1 METYIPM
8 YNENDKTDLTG
19 TESETTEN
27 NDNSSGTYG
36 GSFKDYT
43 YSTYDYSS
51 FYDENYSN
59 SNDKANNTTDN
70 SESQTSYNS
79 TVDELDDNKVS
90 ETLSDDSDSI
100 DSFKIF
106 DNLNSVDSFEALDCT
121 NSVNTFNS
129 TSNNLNNST
138 NNSQQT
144 VPPDEDATIYLD
156 DFWNEAVNYNNSLS
170 NSQKRQNKYKRLNI
184 PGVTIV
190 SIGILSMVL
199 IAIGAICGGNV
210 EYILTGVG
218 PVMFVLALMSA
229 IILDT
234 FTKYKMSIFII
245 NPDFLQNEIPSQNI
259 DLYLNLTGKKSF
271 RAQRSYCLTGPSV
284 NERPK
289 VLCVKY
295 ALLTVLAVFTIGN
308 IISYI
313 KYGPQWSNILALDA
327 VLLFPCIGICMFYI
341 VIEQQLQQKSDYYDE
356 TVDAVCVEVDS
367 RISRKR
373 VGSGHSTRVYRPI
386 LYTRCKNGHKYILM
400 NNVYTNTH
408 IPYIGEVYKLKVN
421 SRNPLCYVQLE
432 STFRNAFFWFSILW
446 IALSGLGYI
455 FVLFNATF

>member
-1 METYIPM
+1 M

-59 SNDKANNTTDN
+59 SYDKTNNTTDN

-271 RAQRSYCLTGPSV
+271 RAQRSYCLTAPSV

>member
-59 SNDKANNTTDN
+59 SYDKTNNTTDN
-70 SESQTSYNS
+70 SESQNSYNP

-100 DSFKIF
+100 DAFKIF

-144 VPPDEDATIYLD
+144 LPPDEDATIYLD

-184 PGVTIV
+184 PGVTII

-271 RAQRSYCLTGPSV
+271 RAQWSYCLTAPSV

-295 ALLTVLAVFTIGN
+295 ALLTVLTVFAIGN

-313 KYGPQWSNILALDA
+313 KYGPQWSDILALDA

-446 IALSGLGYI
+446 IALSDLGYI

>member
-1 METYIPM
+1 M

-59 SNDKANNTTDN
+59 SYDKTNNTTDN
-70 SESQTSYNS
+70 SESQNSYNP

-100 DSFKIF
+100 DAFKIF

-144 VPPDEDATIYLD
+144 LPPDEDATIYLD

-170 NSQKRQNKYKRLNI
+170 NLQKRQNKYKRLNI
-184 PGVTIV
+184 PGVTII

-271 RAQRSYCLTGPSV
+271 RAQRSYCLTAPSV

-295 ALLTVLAVFTIGN
+295 ALLTVLTVFAIGN

-313 KYGPQWSNILALDA
+313 KYGPQWSDILALDA

-341 VIEQQLQQKSDYYDE
+341 VIEQQLQQKSGYYDE

-367 RISRKR
+367 RISRNR

>member
-59 SNDKANNTTDN
+59 SYDKTNNTTDN

-234 FTKYKMSIFII
+234 FTKYKMYIFII

>member
-51 FYDENYSN
+51 FYDENYNN
-59 SNDKANNTTDN
+59 SYDKANNTTDN

-144 VPPDEDATIYLD
+144 LPPDEDATIYLD

-184 PGVTIV
+184 PGVTII

-245 NPDFLQNEIPSQNI
+245 NPDFLHNEIPSQNI

-271 RAQRSYCLTGPSV
+271 KTQRSYCLTAPSV

-295 ALLTVLAVFTIGN
+295 ALLTVLTVFAIGN

-313 KYGPQWSNILALDA
+313 KYGPQWSDILALDA

-341 VIEQQLQQKSDYYDE
+341 VIEQQLQQKSGYYDE

-432 STFRNAFFWFSILW
+432 STFRNAFF
-446 IALSGLGYI
+446 
-455 FVLFNATF
+455 

>member
-1 METYIPM
+1 M

-51 FYDENYSN
+51 FYDENYNN
-59 SNDKANNTTDN
+59 SYDKANNTTDN

-144 VPPDEDATIYLD
+144 LPPDEDATIYLD

-184 PGVTIV
+184 PGVTII

-271 RAQRSYCLTGPSV
+271 KTQRSYCLTAPSV

-295 ALLTVLAVFTIGN
+295 ALLTVLTVFAIGN

-313 KYGPQWSNILALDA
+313 KYGPQWSDILALDA

-341 VIEQQLQQKSDYYDE
+341 VIEQQLQQKSGYYDE

>member
-1 METYIPM
+1 M
-8 YNENDKTDLTG
+8 YNENDNTDLTG

-36 GSFKDYT
+36 GFFKDYT

-59 SNDKANNTTDN
+59 SYDKSNFD
-70 SESQTSYNS
+70 TSFAAGNS
-79 TVDELDDNKVS
+79 TNSNDSSKSSDN
-90 ETLSDDSDSI
+90 SDSI
-100 DSFKIF
+100 DSFKVF
-106 DNLNSVDSFEALDCT
+106 DNLNSVDSFEAFDST

-138 NNSQQT
+138 NNSQQI

-156 DFWNEAVNYNNSLS
+156 EFWKEAVNYSNSLS
-170 NSQKRQNKYKRLNI
+170 KSQKRQNKYKRLNI

-190 SIGILSMVL
+190 SVGILSIVL

-218 PVMFVLALMSA
+218 PVMFVMALMSA

-234 FTKYKMSIFII
+234 FTKYKLSIFII
-245 NPDFLQNEIPSQNI
+245 NPDFLQNEVPSQNI
-259 DLYLNLTGKKSF
+259 DIYLNLTGKKSF
-271 RAQRSYCLTGPSV
+271 RAHRSYCLTGPSV

-295 ALLTVLAVFTIGN
+295 ALLTVLAVLAIGN

-367 RISRKR
+367 RISRDR

-421 SRNPLCYVQLE
+421 SSNPLCYVQLG
-432 STFRNAFFWFSILW
+432 STLKNSFFWFSIVW
-446 IALSGLGYI
+446 TAISGLGYI

>member
-1 METYIPM
+1 
-8 YNENDKTDLTG
+8 
-19 TESETTEN
+19 
-27 NDNSSGTYG
+27 
-36 GSFKDYT
+36 
-43 YSTYDYSS
+43 
-51 FYDENYSN
+51 
-59 SNDKANNTTDN
+59 
-70 SESQTSYNS
+70 
-79 TVDELDDNKVS
+79 
-90 ETLSDDSDSI
+90 
-100 DSFKIF
+100 
-106 DNLNSVDSFEALDCT
+106 
-121 NSVNTFNS
+121 
-129 TSNNLNNST
+129 
-138 NNSQQT
+138 
-144 VPPDEDATIYLD
+144 
-156 DFWNEAVNYNNSLS
+156 
-170 NSQKRQNKYKRLNI
+170 
-184 PGVTIV
+184 
-190 SIGILSMVL
+190 MVL

-271 RAQRSYCLTGPSV
+271 RAQRSYCLTAPSV

-295 ALLTVLAVFTIGN
+295 ALLTVLTVFAIGN

-313 KYGPQWSNILALDA
+313 KYGPQWSDILALDA

-341 VIEQQLQQKSDYYDE
+341 VIEQQLQQKSGYYDE

-367 RISRKR
+367 RISRNR

>member
-59 SNDKANNTTDN
+59 SYDKTNNTTDN

-271 RAQRSYCLTGPSV
+271 RAQRSYCLTAPSV

>member
-51 FYDENYSN
+51 FYDENYNN
-59 SNDKANNTTDN
+59 SYDKANNTTDN

-144 VPPDEDATIYLD
+144 LPPDEDATIYLD

-184 PGVTIV
+184 PGVTII

-271 RAQRSYCLTGPSV
+271 KTQRSYCLTAPSV

-295 ALLTVLAVFTIGN
+295 ALLTVLTVFAIGN

-313 KYGPQWSNILALDA
+313 KYGPQWSDILALDA

-341 VIEQQLQQKSDYYDE
+341 VIEQQLQQKSGYYDE

>member
-59 SNDKANNTTDN
+59 SYDKTNNTTDN

-245 NPDFLQNEIPSQNI
+245 NPDFLHNEIPSQNI

>member
-1 METYIPM
+1 M

>member
-1 METYIPM
+1 M

-51 FYDENYSN
+51 FYDENYNN
-59 SNDKANNTTDN
+59 SYDKANNTTDN

-144 VPPDEDATIYLD
+144 LPPDEDATIYLD

-184 PGVTIV
+184 PGVTII

-245 NPDFLQNEIPSQNI
+245 NPDFLHNEIPSQNI

-271 RAQRSYCLTGPSV
+271 KTQRSYCLTAPSV

-295 ALLTVLAVFTIGN
+295 ALLTVLTVFAIGN

-313 KYGPQWSNILALDA
+313 KYGPQWSDILALDA

-341 VIEQQLQQKSDYYDE
+341 VIEQQLQQKSGYYDE

-432 STFRNAFFWFSILW
+432 STFRNAFF
-446 IALSGLGYI
+446 
-455 FVLFNATF
+455 

>member
-1 METYIPM
+1 METYIQM

-59 SNDKANNTTDN
+59 SYDKANNTTDN
-70 SESQTSYNS
+70 SENQTSYNS

-106 DNLNSVDSFEALDCT
+106 DNLNSVDSFETLDCT

-184 PGVTIV
+184 PGVTII

-259 DLYLNLTGKKSF
+259 DLYLNLTGKKV
-271 RAQRSYCLTGPSV
+271 LKPSG
-284 NERPK
+284 R
-289 VLCVKY
+289 
-295 ALLTVLAVFTIGN
+295 
-308 IISYI
+308 
-313 KYGPQWSNILALDA
+313 
-327 VLLFPCIGICMFYI
+327 I
-341 VIEQQLQQKSDYYDE
+341 V
-356 TVDAVCVEVDS
+356 
-367 RISRKR
+367 
-373 VGSGHSTRVYRPI
+373 
-386 LYTRCKNGHKYILM
+386 
-400 NNVYTNTH
+400 
-408 IPYIGEVYKLKVN
+408 
-421 SRNPLCYVQLE
+421 
-432 STFRNAFFWFSILW
+432 
-446 IALSGLGYI
+446 
-455 FVLFNATF
+455 

>member
-59 SNDKANNTTDN
+59 SYDKTNNTTDN
-70 SESQTSYNS
+70 SESQNSYNP

-100 DSFKIF
+100 DAFKIF

-144 VPPDEDATIYLD
+144 LPPDEDATIYLD

-184 PGVTIV
+184 PGVTII

-271 RAQRSYCLTGPSV
+271 KTQRSYCLTAPSV

-295 ALLTVLAVFTIGN
+295 ALLTVLTVFAIGN

-313 KYGPQWSNILALDA
+313 KYGPQWSDILALDA

>member
-1 METYIPM
+1 M

-70 SESQTSYNS
+70 SESQTS

-259 DLYLNLTGKKSF
+259 DLYLNLTGKKV
-271 RAQRSYCLTGPSV
+271 LEPSG
-284 NERPK
+284 R
-289 VLCVKY
+289 
-295 ALLTVLAVFTIGN
+295 
-308 IISYI
+308 
-313 KYGPQWSNILALDA
+313 
-327 VLLFPCIGICMFYI
+327 I
-341 VIEQQLQQKSDYYDE
+341 V
-356 TVDAVCVEVDS
+356 
-367 RISRKR
+367 
-373 VGSGHSTRVYRPI
+373 
-386 LYTRCKNGHKYILM
+386 
-400 NNVYTNTH
+400 
-408 IPYIGEVYKLKVN
+408 
-421 SRNPLCYVQLE
+421 
-432 STFRNAFFWFSILW
+432 
-446 IALSGLGYI
+446 
-455 FVLFNATF
+455 

>member
-8 YNENDKTDLTG
+8 YNENDNTDLTG

-43 YSTYDYSS
+43 YSTYDYNS

-59 SNDKANNTTDN
+59 SYDKANNTTDN

-79 TVDELDDNKVS
+79 TVDKLDDNKVS

-106 DNLNSVDSFEALDCT
+106 DNLNSVDSFEAFDST
-121 NSVNTFNS
+121 NVVNAFNS

-138 NNSQQT
+138 NNSQQI

-156 DFWNEAVNYNNSLS
+156 EFWKEAVNYNNSLS
-170 NSQKRQNKYKRLNI
+170 KSQKRQNKYKRLNI

-234 FTKYKMSIFII
+234 FTKYKLSIFII
-245 NPDFLQNEIPSQNI
+245 NPDFLQYEIPSQNI
-259 DLYLNLTGKKSF
+259 DMYLNLTGKKSF
-271 RAQRSYCLTGPSV
+271 RAQRSYCLTAPSV

-295 ALLTVLAVFTIGN
+295 ALLTVLTVFAIGN

-421 SRNPLCYVQLE
+421 SSNPLCYVQLG
-432 STFRNAFFWFSILW
+432 STLKNSFFWFSIVLTA
-446 IALSGLGYI
+446 ISGLGYI

>member
-59 SNDKANNTTDN
+59 SYDKTNNTTDN
-70 SESQTSYNS
+70 SESQNSYNP

-100 DSFKIF
+100 DAFKIF

-144 VPPDEDATIYLD
+144 LPPDEDATIYLD

-184 PGVTIV
+184 PGVTII

-271 RAQRSYCLTGPSV
+271 KTQRSYCLTAPSV

-295 ALLTVLAVFTIGN
+295 ALLTVLTVFAIGN

-313 KYGPQWSNILALDA
+313 KYGPQWSDILALDA

-341 VIEQQLQQKSDYYDE
+341 VIEQQLQQKSGYYDE

>member
-59 SNDKANNTTDN
+59 SYDKTNNTTDN
-70 SESQTSYNS
+70 SESQNSYNP

-100 DSFKIF
+100 DAFKIF

-144 VPPDEDATIYLD
+144 LPPDEDATIYLD

-184 PGVTIV
+184 PGVTII

-271 RAQRSYCLTGPSV
+271 RAQRSYCLTAPSV

-295 ALLTVLAVFTIGN
+295 ALLTVLTVFAIGN

-313 KYGPQWSNILALDA
+313 KYGPQWSDILALDA

-341 VIEQQLQQKSDYYDE
+341 VIEQQLQQKSGYYDE

-367 RISRKR
+367 RISRNR

-432 STFRNAFFWFSILW
+432 STFRNAFLWFSILW

>member
-1 METYIPM
+1 MEDYIPM
-8 YNENDKTDLTG
+8 YNENDNSDLTG

-59 SNDKANNTTDN
+59 SYDKSNFDTSFATGHSTNSNDS
-70 SESQTSYNS
+70 SESS
-79 TVDELDDNKVS
+79 DN
-90 ETLSDDSDSI
+90 SDSI
-100 DSFKIF
+100 DSFKVF
-106 DNLNSVDSFEALDCT
+106 DNLNSVDSFEAFDST
-121 NSVNTFNS
+121 NVVNAFNS

-138 NNSQQT
+138 NNSQQI

-156 DFWNEAVNYNNSLS
+156 EFWKEAVNYNNSLS
-170 NSQKRQNKYKRLNI
+170 KSQKRQNKYKRLNI

-234 FTKYKMSIFII
+234 FTKYKLSIFII

-259 DLYLNLTGKKSF
+259 DIYLNLTGKKSF
-271 RAQRSYCLTGPSV
+271 RAHRSYCLTGPSV

-295 ALLTVLAVFTIGN
+295 ALLTVLAVFAIGN

-367 RISRKR
+367 RISRNR

-400 NNVYTNTH
+400 NN
-408 IPYIGEVYKLKVN
+408 YKHNYDLIKY
-421 SRNPLCYVQLE
+421 SC
-432 STFRNAFFWFSILW
+432 
-446 IALSGLGYI
+446 LG
-455 FVLFNATF
+455 

>member
-59 SNDKANNTTDN
+59 SYDKTNNTTDN
-70 SESQTSYNS
+70 SESQNSYNP

-100 DSFKIF
+100 DAFKIF

-144 VPPDEDATIYLD
+144 LPPDEDATIYLD

-184 PGVTIV
+184 PGVTII

-259 DLYLNLTGKKSF
+259 DLYLNLTGKKSY
-271 RAQRSYCLTGPSV
+271 RAQRSYCLTAPSV

-295 ALLTVLAVFTIGN
+295 ALLTVLTVFAIGN

-313 KYGPQWSNILALDA
+313 KYGPQWSDILALDA

-341 VIEQQLQQKSDYYDE
+341 VIEQQLQQKSGYYDE

-432 STFRNAFFWFSILW
+432 STFRNAFFGFSILW

>member
-51 FYDENYSN
+51 FYDENYNN
-59 SNDKANNTTDN
+59 SYDKANNTTDN

-144 VPPDEDATIYLD
+144 LPPDEDATIYLD

-184 PGVTIV
+184 PGVTII

-210 EYILTGVG
+210 GYILTGVG

-245 NPDFLQNEIPSQNI
+245 NPDFLHNEIPSQNI

-271 RAQRSYCLTGPSV
+271 KTQRSYCLTAPSV

-295 ALLTVLAVFTIGN
+295 ALLTVLTVFAIGN

-313 KYGPQWSNILALDA
+313 KYGPQWSDILALDA

-341 VIEQQLQQKSDYYDE
+341 VIEQQLQQKSGYYDE

>member
-43 YSTYDYSS
+43 YSTYDYNS

-59 SNDKANNTTDN
+59 SNDKTNNTTDN

-234 FTKYKMSIFII
+234 FTKYKLSIFII

-259 DLYLNLTGKKSF
+259 DLYLSLTGKKSF
-271 RAQRSYCLTGPSV
+271 RAQRSYCLTAPSV

>member
-59 SNDKANNTTDN
+59 SYDKTNNTTDN
-70 SESQTSYNS
+70 SESQNSYNP

-100 DSFKIF
+100 DAFKIF

-144 VPPDEDATIYLD
+144 LPPDEDATIYLD

-184 PGVTIV
+184 PGVTII

-271 RAQRSYCLTGPSV
+271 RAQQSYCLTAPSF

-295 ALLTVLAVFTIGN
+295 ALLTVLTVFAIGN

-313 KYGPQWSNILALDA
+313 KYGPQWSDILALDA

-341 VIEQQLQQKSDYYDE
+341 VIEQQLQQKSGYYDE

>member
-1 METYIPM
+1 M

-59 SNDKANNTTDN
+59 SYDKTNNTTDN

>member
-59 SNDKANNTTDN
+59 SYDKTNNTTDN

>member
-59 SNDKANNTTDN
+59 SYDKANNTTDN
-70 SESQTSYNS
+70 SENQTSYNS

-271 RAQRSYCLTGPSV
+271 RAQRSYCLTAPSV

-295 ALLTVLAVFTIGN
+295 ALLTVLTVFAIGN

-313 KYGPQWSNILALDA
+313 KYGPQWSDILALDA

-341 VIEQQLQQKSDYYDE
+341 VIEQQLQQKSGYYDE

-367 RISRKR
+367 RISRNR

>member
-1 METYIPM
+1 MEDYIPM
-8 YNENDKTDLTG
+8 YNENDNSDLTG

-59 SNDKANNTTDN
+59 SYDKSNFDTSFATGHSTNSNDS
-70 SESQTSYNS
+70 SESS
-79 TVDELDDNKVS
+79 DN
-90 ETLSDDSDSI
+90 SDSI
-100 DSFKIF
+100 DSFKVF
-106 DNLNSVDSFEALDCT
+106 DNLNSVDSFEAFDST
-121 NSVNTFNS
+121 NVVNAFNS

-138 NNSQQT
+138 NNSQQI

-156 DFWNEAVNYNNSLS
+156 EFWKEAVNYNNSLS
-170 NSQKRQNKYKRLNI
+170 KSQKRQNKYKRLNI

-234 FTKYKMSIFII
+234 FTKYKLSIFII

-259 DLYLNLTGKKSF
+259 DIYLNLTGKKSF
-271 RAQRSYCLTGPSV
+271 RAHRSYCLTGPSV

-289 VLCVKY
+289 VLCIKY
-295 ALLTVLAVFTIGN
+295 ALLTVLAVFAIGN

-367 RISRKR
+367 RISRNR

-421 SRNPLCYVQLE
+421 SSNPLCYVQLG
-432 STFRNAFFWFSILW
+432 STLKNSLFWFSIVW
-446 IALSGLGYI
+446 TAISGLGYI

>member
-1 METYIPM
+1 M

-27 NDNSSGTYG
+27 NDNLSGTYG

-70 SESQTSYNS
+70 SESQTS

-356 TVDAVCVEVDS
+356 TVDNLEKYRKEV
-367 RISRKR
+367 I
-373 VGSGHSTRVYRPI
+373 
-386 LYTRCKNGHKYILM
+386 
-400 NNVYTNTH
+400 
-408 IPYIGEVYKLKVN
+408 E
-421 SRNPLCYVQLE
+421 
-432 STFRNAFFWFSILW
+432 
-446 IALSGLGYI
+446 IALLKKWSTLNKKDKKNIELNYI
-455 FVLFNATF
+455 YRLILTPFKSEELDRNCDNLYWFIECINHYGISSYKAINYFKRYF

>member
-59 SNDKANNTTDN
+59 SYDKTNNTTDN
-70 SESQTSYNS
+70 SESQNSYNP

-100 DSFKIF
+100 DAFKIF

-144 VPPDEDATIYLD
+144 LPPDEDATIYLD

-170 NSQKRQNKYKRLNI
+170 NSKKRQNKYKRLNI
-184 PGVTIV
+184 PGVTII

-271 RAQRSYCLTGPSV
+271 RAQRSYCLTAPSV

-295 ALLTVLAVFTIGN
+295 ALLTVLTVFAIGN

-313 KYGPQWSNILALDA
+313 KYGPQWSDILALDA

-341 VIEQQLQQKSDYYDE
+341 VIEQQLQQKSGYYDE

-367 RISRKR
+367 RISRNR